1 MNADTE
7 GPTGPRPSPLY
18 RGRENTLKKPGA
30 LALFVREAYGLS
42 LLDYLAG
49 ICSCPATLIHRWIR
63 TGQIR
68 LNGSRTQPF
77 VRINAGDSVRV
88 PPFAGSMSQ
97 QALATRQRQERQKAH
112 VAAATASSPRNA
124 QEHYQGAKRPQ
135 ALATPG
141 QVQDGV
147 EILAENDEYLIVL
160 KPAGLPTQPGTG
172 HTDALTTR
180 LQTLRKGAFTPTP
193 VHRLDRDTSGV
204 LLVAKTFNALRKA
217 HEALRNRQGLGKE
230 YLVWVHGIWQ
240 GQGDRLVQ
248 SYMRKG
254 LVGTQERMLV
264 LDSPAD
270 GAREAMLV
278 ARPLGYAKNATLLQ
292 IRLLT
297 GRTHQI
303 RAQLAH
309 LGYAVIGDGKYGKRS
324 AGEPLYLHALRLTL
338 PNGKSYQALPRWQG
352 PFAVDTLPAP
362 MAEEEIRRAFPAR
375 HTERPIL

>member
-1 MNADTE
+1 MSTQVSTQVHTE
-7 GPTGPRPSPLY
+7 ASAQGSERLQGIVVSHEEAGQKLMGFLERRLLLPTPL
-18 RGRENTLKKPGA
+18 L
-30 LALFVREAYGLS
+30 
-42 LLDYLAG
+42 
-49 ICSCPATLIHRWIR
+49 HRWIR

-97 QALATRQRQERQKAH
+97 QAHATRQRQERQKAH
-112 VAAATASSPRNA
+112 AAAATASSPRSA
-124 QEHYQGAKRPQ
+124 QEHYQAAKRPQ
-135 ALATPG
+135 TASHAAPG

-180 LQTLRKGAFTPTP
+180 LQILRKGAFTPTP
-193 VHRLDRDTSGV
+193 VHRMDRDTSGV

-254 LVGTQERMLV
+254 LVGSQERMLV
-264 LDSPAD
+264 SDSPAD

-375 HTERPIL
+375 HNERPIL